1 MVPSFIRSCRTV
13 VTHLVYFFFFNDT
26 ATTEI
31 YTLSLHDAL
40 PILVGG
46 LAYELPGLIASYPS
60 PGHDGKLFA
69 STMLPLILLAL
80 VLALRDRR
88 WQGYPL
94 LAAAT
99 GLTLLGHFQLAYYS
113 LIVAGLFALYLTLE

>member
-1 MVPSFIRSCRTV
+1 FVSTLLPPS
-13 VTHLVYFFFFNDT
+13 LP
-26 ATTEI
+26 
-31 YTLSLHDAL
+31 LSLPDAL
-40 PILVGG
+40 PIS
-46 LAYELPGLIASYPS
+46 YELTGLIASYPS

-99 GLTLLGHFQLAYYS
+99 GLTLLSHFQLARS
-113 LIVAGLFALYLTLE
+113 EEHTSELQSPDQLVCRLLL